1 MEREQRHAPASEAN
15 RELRR
20 LEIRYAIEKR
30 EKAIREEYRRSL
42 VPGTARRGV
51 ASAAAS
57 MARMGDPTSIP
68 RSTVL

>member
-42 VPGTARRGV
+42 VPERESRC
-51 ASAAAS
+51 SSCSSRAA
-57 MARMGDPTSIP
+57 
-68 RSTVL
+68 